1 MTEPRLYR
9 GQSMHDRRRDR
20 RRRFCDSAIALF
32 GTDGYAATSV
42 SAVCRHAALSSRQFY
57 EEFGDREHLLR
68 TVYDET
74 EDAASTA
81 VIEAVER
88 SLETAAEIE
97 AVFDAGIRAF
107 VEFFGADPRLTRICF
122 VEAVGVSAEFEEHRA
137 EHRTRWGASLDAIS
151 AAGAERGLLTA
162 RPDPLLWTGFIGAVN
177 AVIVEQV
184 RSADLTTEDTL
195 RVMRTLLRPG
205 VLG

>member
-9 GQSMHDRRRDR
+9 GQSMRDRRRDR

-32 GTDGYAATSV
+32 GADGYAATSV
-42 SAVCRHAALSSRQFY
+42 SAVCKHAALSSRQFY

-74 EDAASTA
+74 EDAASGS
-81 VIEAVER
+81 VIEAVTRSFER
-88 SLETAAEIE
+88 ATAIE

-107 VEFFGADPRLTRICF
+107 VEFFDADPRLTRICF
-122 VEAVGVSAEFEEHRA
+122 VEAVGVSPAFEEHRA
-137 EHRTRWGASLDAIS
+137 ERRARWGASLDAIT
-151 AAGAERGLLTA
+151 ATGVERGLLA
-162 RPDPLLWTGFIGAVN
+162 DRPDALLWTGFIGAVN